1 MKLFTVRNGNSTPGI
16 EIEIKNLGFAKIP
29 IINLGREEITI
40 SPPYPTDAKL
50 YFGHIFVFGGKLYIV
65 DLKSD
70 LGFEEFIVFAE
81 NRGGPISSNKPA
93 IVEGEKG
100 QIFTFSLGEKFMQ
113 KGETFRH
120 NGSQIVKE

>member
-16 EIEIKNLGFAKIP
+16 EIEIKNLGFTEIP

-40 SPPYPTDAKL
+40 SPPYPTEAKL
-50 YFGHIFVFGGKLYIV
+50 YFGHIFVFVGKLYIV

-81 NRGGPISSNKPA
+81 NRGGLSSNKPA
-93 IVEGEKG
+93 ILEGEKG
-100 QIFTFSLGEKFMQ
+100 QVFTFFPGEKFMQ

-120 NGSQIVKE
+120 NGSQIIKDR

>member
-16 EIEIKNLGFAKIP
+16 EIEIKNLGFTEIP

-40 SPPYPTDAKL
+40 SPPYPPHAKL

-81 NRGGPISSNKPA
+81 NRDLSCFKPA
-93 IVEGEKG
+93 ILEGEKG
-100 QIFTFSLGEKFMQ
+100 QVFTFFPGEKFMQ

-120 NGSQIVKE
+120 NGSQIVKDR